1 MERRVA
7 LVAEQTTSE
16 ANSDTASH
24 TSTEND
30 NNEQDTQGN

>member
-16 ANSDTASH
+16 ANSDTASQA
-24 TSTEND
+24 STENE
-30 NNEQDTQGN
+30 NNDPDTQGN